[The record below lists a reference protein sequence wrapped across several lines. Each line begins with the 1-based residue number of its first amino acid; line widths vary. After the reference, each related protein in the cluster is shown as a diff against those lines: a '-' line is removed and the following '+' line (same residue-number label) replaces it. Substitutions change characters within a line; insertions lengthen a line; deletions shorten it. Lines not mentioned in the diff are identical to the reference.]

1 MGGRREAERRLDQA
15 RPHSVVS
22 IGRRSGAHPAVHRA
36 SPHHHGCHVRQAERP
51 AVVALAEPGEHAVA
65 AHPEE
70 QVAVQEPRPAAEH
83 RLFRQAH
90 VPRQLFAD
98 QVLRPGSRVMGQPVP
113 TSIFGAVHNLLH
125 G

>member
-1 MGGRREAERRLDQA
+1 
-15 RPHSVVS
+15 
-22 IGRRSGAHPAVHRA
+22 
-36 SPHHHGCHVRQAERP
+36 
-51 AVVALAEPGEHAVA
+51 VVALAEPGEHAVA

-98 QVLRPGSRVMGQPVP
+98 QVFEARVARHGSAGPDQHIRR
-113 TSIFGAVHNLLH
+113 SS
-125 G
+125 